1 MTEESKSPKKKRA
14 SRKPKISFSANH
26 VVSQDIAPTAEAL
39 TKHMRNVMNQQK
51 DILEKSVE
59 AVKSTPQK
67 GYDRSKVV
75 FSSRAYSGSYDGVE
89 SKDWRR
95 LSDSEL
101 KELSQVDPYISAII
115 STRVSQAAVIGR
127 PSDSKFD
134 KGTRIYELDPI
145 TEDDFPDPALFE
157 ITKDKRK
164 KQMQAIMRWVMNCG
178 TDNEELINAAF
189 TGADTTFKKCSFAEF
204 LCAQVRNLLTFGR
217 CATQI
222 FRNPEGAVIMF
233 RPAPVETI
241 YHLLQ
246 GEAIHLS
253 VREDTMDQSIEDVNE
268 YNALQEEERPAAFI
282 QRVDGQN
289 INAFTERDMQI
300 WHFQKQA
307 LFDLD
312 GYMLA
317 PIEQA
322 IYMVFTHQQTL
333 NYLRNSFVKG
343 LASKGILNLKVMDAA
358 GQLSDEDLDQL
369 RREFHNFASRNDN
382 SATTPVISGPVE
394 VSWIPLQSTPRDMEF
409 LSTEEHIIR
418 ALCSAM
424 LISPQEMGYGH
435 LSQNQGSL
443 TSSNKQEEIVRGE
456 ERGLRMLL
464 DTIYDGLNSIISENF
479 PDFEKLYRVTYVG
492 VGEDTR
498 DTVIARQAQELQT
511 TATLSSLYA
520 DSEKNEP
527 VPFGGNVPLSPT
539 FHQNVVRYMK
549 YGELREYFFGDKG
562 ASKRPEYDFII
573 DPQLQQSYAQLKV
586 QPIEMQQEGAELQL
600 KAQEQQMQAQD
611 QQMQMQEQQA
621 QAGMTPWQTG
631 PEQDTN
637 QDQPAQPWQSDAGNA
652 QQEEPQE
659 KSLAEAFKERNILA
673 KSMSSYF
680 SEWIKAHNKV

>member
-1 MTEESKSPKKKRA
+1 MTEDTKPKKKRA
-14 SRKPKISFSANH
+14 SSKKPKISFSSESSHA
-26 VVSQDIAPTAEAL
+26 SQDIAPTTEAI

-51 DILEKSVE
+51 DIEILSKSVD
-59 AVKSTPQK
+59 AVSVQQAK
-67 GYDRSKVV
+67 GYDRSKIV
-75 FSSRAYSGSYDGVE
+75 FSSREYSGSYDGVE

-115 STRVSQAAVIGR
+115 STRVSQSAVIGR

-134 KGTRIYELDPI
+134 KGTRIYEQDPI
-145 TEDDFPDPALFE
+145 TEDDFPEANQFE
-157 ITKDKRK
+157 AAKEKRQ
-164 KQMQAIMRWVMNCG
+164 KQMQTVMNWVMKCG
-178 TDNEELINAAF
+178 TDNEELINSAF
-189 TGADTTFKKCSFAEF
+189 IGADTTFKKCTFAEF

-217 CATQI
+217 CATQV
-222 FRNPEGAVIMF
+222 FRNPEGAIIMF

-241 YHLLQ
+241 YHVSQ
-246 GEAIHLS
+246 SEIIHLS
-253 VREDTMDQSIEDVNE
+253 VREDSMEQSIEDAQA
-268 YNALQEEERPAAFI
+268 YNALTEEERPAAFV

-289 INAFTERDMQI
+289 INAFTDRDMQI

-333 NYLRNSFVKG
+333 NFLRNSFVKG
-343 LASKGILNLKVMDAA
+343 LASKGILNLKATDAA

-394 VSWIPLQSTPRDMEF
+394 VSWISLQSTPRDMEF

-443 TSSNKQEEIVRGE
+443 SSSNKQEEVVRGE

-464 DTIYDGLNSIISENF
+464 DTVYDGLNAIISENF
-479 PDFEKLYRVTYVG
+479 PDFEKVYRVTYVG

-498 DTVIARQAQELQT
+498 DTVVARHAQELQT

-527 VPFGGNVPLSPT
+527 VPFGGSVPLAT
-539 FHQNVVRYMK
+539 AFHQNVVRYMK
-549 YGELREYFFGDKG
+549 YGELREYFFGDEG

-573 DPQLQQSYAQLKV
+573 DPNLQQAYAQLKV
-586 QPIEMQQEGAELQL
+586 QPIQMQQEGAQLQL
-600 KAQEQQMQAQD
+600 KAQEQQMEAQD

-621 QAGMTPWQTG
+621 QAGMMPGQPG
-631 PEQDTN
+631 QDPS
-637 QDQPAQPWQSDAGNA
+637 QGQPPQQGQPDAST
-652 QQEEPQE
+652 QEAEPQE

-680 SEWIKAHNKV
+680 SEWIVAHNKD